1 MIGNL
6 NEYGIEG
13 HNLQNRNKYF
23 AKSYLTYYCLKPIF
37 TLTMHSCITKDNV
50 VFGMRTQRS

>member
-1 MIGNL
+1 MVHGNL
-6 NEYGIEG
+6 NEYGIVG
-13 HNLQNRNKYF
+13 HSLQNR
-23 AKSYLTYYCLKPIF
+23 KSYLTYYCLKPIF